1 MSFVDMIKKSVIAE
15 FTGTISVDKIFF
27 SLLVAFVLSLF
38 IAYIYKKTFNGV
50 VYSKSYSVCL
60 VLLSMVTTLIVRT
73 ISSNLTLSLGMVGA
87 LSIIRFRTAIK
98 DPLDTAFMFWAIT
111 AGIMSGTGLYLVA
124 IIATLSLGLF
134 FVLSNVIVF
143 KSKTKYLFVLKYNTK
158 LEKKVS
164 EKLNEIPNY
173 SIKSKSIV
181 KDVVEITFEVALKE
195 NDVSILDSF
204 KNIDIISSSVI
215 SYQNDFGA

>member
-1 MSFVDMIKKSVIAE
+1 MK
-15 FTGTISVDKIFF
+15 
-27 SLLVAFVLSLF
+27 
-38 IAYIYKKTFNGV
+38 
-50 VYSKSYSVCL
+50 
-60 VLLSMVTTLIVRT
+60 
-73 ISSNLTLSLGMVGA
+73 NLYFA
-87 LSIIRFRTAIK
+87 
-98 DPLDTAFMFWAIT
+98 
-111 AGIMSGTGLYLVA
+111 
-124 IIATLSLGLF
+124 
-134 FVLSNVIVF
+134 
-143 KSKTKYLFVLKYNTK
+143 KTKYLFVLKYNTK